1 MAPTAQLICMVKI
14 MVKTI
19 FWDND
24 GLLVDTEQLYFSAT
38 RDVLSEVG
46 VELSMDMFV
55 QISLIHGQ
63 SAFDLA
69 AEQGVSQEAI
79 VKLREKRNRRYA
91 GLLKGGVP
99 ILDGVKETLSLL
111 LGKVVMGVVTGSR
124 REHFEIIHRHSELLH
139 CFDLVLTREDYRR
152 SKPDPDA
159 YLTAIKA
166 FGVEREHCLVVEDS
180 ERGLAAARAAGIRC
194 IVVPNLLTKKGEFF
208 GAYRV
213 FQSIREVGEEVL
225 NLLGRPLMANF

>member
-1 MAPTAQLICMVKI
+1 MAQV

-19 FWDND
+19 LWDND

-46 VELSMDMFV
+46 VELTLDLFIR
-55 QISLIHGQ
+55 ISLTHGQ

-91 GLLKGGVP
+91 DLLKEGVP
-99 ILDGVKETLSLL
+99 ILDGVKVTLSQL
-111 LGKVVMGVVTGSR
+111 LGKVAMGVVTGSR
-124 REHFEIIHRHSELLH
+124 REHFEIIHQHSGLLPY
-139 CFDLVLTREDYRR
+139 FDLVLTREDYRR
-152 SKPDPDA
+152 SKPDPDP
-159 YLTAIKA
+159 YLTAIKTY
-166 FGVEREHCLVVEDS
+166 GIEREHCLVVEDS
-180 ERGLAAARAAGIRC
+180 ERGLLAARAAGIRC
-194 IVVPNLLTKKGEFF
+194 IVVPNPLTKEGDFS

-213 FQSIREVGEEVL
+213 FQTIREVGEEVS
-225 NLLGRPLMANF
+225 NLLGRPLKANF

>member
-1 MAPTAQLICMVKI
+1 MAQV

-19 FWDND
+19 LWDND

-46 VELSMDMFV
+46 IELTLDMFV
-55 QISLIHGQ
+55 RISLTHGQ

-91 GLLKGGVP
+91 DLLKEGVP
-99 ILDGVKETLSLL
+99 ILDGVKVTLSQL
-111 LGKVVMGVVTGSR
+111 LGKVAMGVVTGSR
-124 REHFEIIHRHSELLH
+124 REHFEIIHQHSGLLPY
-139 CFDLVLTREDYRR
+139 FDLVLTREDYRR
-152 SKPDPDA
+152 SKPDPDP
-159 YLTAIKA
+159 YLTAIKTY
-166 FGVEREHCLVVEDS
+166 GIEREHCLVVEDS
-180 ERGLAAARAAGIRC
+180 ERGFAAARAAGIRC
-194 IVVPNLLTKKGEFF
+194 IVVPNPLTKEGDFS

-213 FQSIREVGEEVL
+213 FQNIREVGAEAL
-225 NLLGRPLMANF
+225 NLLGRPLKANFASL

>member
-1 MAPTAQLICMVKI
+1 MAQV

-19 FWDND
+19 LWDND

-46 VELSMDMFV
+46 IELTLDMFV
-55 QISLIHGQ
+55 RISLTHGQ

-91 GLLKGGVP
+91 DLLKEGVP
-99 ILDGVKETLSLL
+99 ILDGVKVTLSQL
-111 LGKVVMGVVTGSR
+111 LGKVAMGVVTGSR
-124 REHFEIIHRHSELLH
+124 REHFEIIHQHSGLLPY
-139 CFDLVLTREDYRR
+139 FELVLTREDYRR
-152 SKPDPDA
+152 SKPDPDP
-159 YLTAIKA
+159 YLTAIKTY
-166 FGVEREHCLVVEDS
+166 GIEREHCLVVEDS

-194 IVVPNLLTKKGEFF
+194 IVVPNPLTKEGDFS

-213 FQSIREVGEEVL
+213 FQTVREVGEEVS
-225 NLLGRPLMANF
+225 NLLGRPLKANS

>member
-1 MAPTAQLICMVKI
+1 MAPTAQLICMAKV

-19 FWDND
+19 LWDND

-46 VELSMDMFV
+46 IELTLDMFIR
-55 QISLIHGQ
+55 ISLIHGE

-91 GLLKGGVP
+91 DLLKEGVP
-99 ILDGVKETLSLL
+99 ILDGVKVTLSQL
-111 LGKVVMGVVTGSR
+111 LGKVAMGVVTGSR
-124 REHFEIIHRHSELLH
+124 REHFEIIHQHSELLH
-139 CFDLVLTREDYRR
+139 YFDLVLTREDYRR
-152 SKPDPDA
+152 SKPDPDP
-159 YLTAIKA
+159 YLTAIKTY
-166 FGVEREHCLVVEDS
+166 GIEREHCLVVEDS

-194 IVVPNLLTKKGEFF
+194 IVVPNPLTKEGDFS

-213 FQSIREVGEEVL
+213 FQTIREVGEEVL
-225 NLLGRPLMANF
+225 NLFSRNLWR

>member
-1 MAPTAQLICMVKI
+1 MAKV

-19 FWDND
+19 LWDND

-46 VELSMDMFV
+46 IGLTLDMFIR
-55 QISLIHGQ
+55 ISLTHGQ

-91 GLLKGGVP
+91 DLLKEGVP
-99 ILDGVKETLSLL
+99 ILDGVKVTLSQL
-111 LGKVVMGVVTGSR
+111 LGKVAMGVVTGSR
-124 REHFEIIHRHSELLH
+124 REHFEIIHQHSGLLPY
-139 CFDLVLTREDYRR
+139 FDLVLTREDYRR
-152 SKPDPDA
+152 SKPDPDP
-159 YLTAIKA
+159 YLTAIKTY
-166 FGVEREHCLVVEDS
+166 GIEREHCLVVEDS
-180 ERGLAAARAAGIRC
+180 ERGFAAARAAGIRC
-194 IVVPNLLTKKGEFF
+194 IVVPNPLTKAGDFS

-213 FQSIREVGEEVL
+213 FQTIREVGEEVL
-225 NLLGRPLMANF
+225 KLPGRPLKANF

>member
-1 MAPTAQLICMVKI
+1 MVRV

-19 FWDND
+19 LWDND

-46 VELSMDMFV
+46 IGLTLDMFIR
-55 QISLIHGQ
+55 ISLTHGQ

-91 GLLKGGVP
+91 DLLKEGVP
-99 ILDGVKETLSLL
+99 ILDGVKETLSQL
-111 LGKVVMGVVTGSR
+111 LGKVAMGVVTGSR
-124 REHFEIIHRHSELLH
+124 REHFEIIHQHSGLLH
-139 CFDLVLTREDYRR
+139 YFDLVLTREDYGRP
-152 SKPDPDA
+152 KPDPDP
-159 YLTAIKA
+159 YLTAIKRY
-166 FGVEREHCLVVEDS
+166 GIEREHCLVVEDS

-194 IVVPNLLTKKGEFF
+194 IVVPNPLTKEGDFS

-213 FQSIREVGEEVL
+213 FQTVREVGEEAL
-225 NLLGRPLMANF
+225 NLLGRPLKANS

>member
-1 MAPTAQLICMVKI
+1 MAQV

-19 FWDND
+19 LWDND

-46 VELSMDMFV
+46 IELTLDMFV
-55 QISLIHGQ
+55 RISLTHGQ

-91 GLLKGGVP
+91 DLLKEGVP
-99 ILDGVKETLSLL
+99 ILDGVKETLSQL
-111 LGKVVMGVVTGSR
+111 LGKVAMGVVTGSR
-124 REHFEIIHRHSELLH
+124 REHFEIIHQHSGLLPY
-139 CFDLVLTREDYRR
+139 FDLVLTREDYRR
-152 SKPDPDA
+152 SKPDPDP
-159 YLTAIKA
+159 YLTAIKTY
-166 FGVEREHCLVVEDS
+166 GIEREHCLVVEDS
-180 ERGLAAARAAGIRC
+180 ERGFAAARAAGIRC
-194 IVVPNLLTKKGEFF
+194 IVVPNPLTKEGDFS

-213 FQSIREVGEEVL
+213 FQTIREVGEEVL
-225 NLLGRPLMANF
+225 KLPGRPLKANF

>member
-1 MAPTAQLICMVKI
+1 MAQV

-19 FWDND
+19 LWDND

-46 VELSMDMFV
+46 IELTLDMFV
-55 QISLIHGQ
+55 RISLTHGQ

-91 GLLKGGVP
+91 DLLKEGVP
-99 ILDGVKETLSLL
+99 ILDGVKVTLSQL
-111 LGKVVMGVVTGSR
+111 LGKVAMGVVTGSR
-124 REHFEIIHRHSELLH
+124 REHFEIIHQHSGLLPY
-139 CFDLVLTREDYRR
+139 FDLVLTREDYRR
-152 SKPDPDA
+152 SKPDPDP
-159 YLTAIKA
+159 YLTAIKTY
-166 FGVEREHCLVVEDS
+166 GIEREHCLVVEDS
-180 ERGLAAARAAGIRC
+180 ERGFAAARAAGIRC
-194 IVVPNLLTKKGEFF
+194 IVVPNPLTKEGDFS

-213 FQSIREVGEEVL
+213 FQTIREVGEEVL
-225 NLLGRPLMANF
+225 KLPGRPLKANF

>member
-1 MAPTAQLICMVKI
+1 

-19 FWDND
+19 LWDND

-46 VELSMDMFV
+46 VELTLDMFIR
-55 QISLIHGQ
+55 ISLIHGE

-69 AEQGVSQEAI
+69 AEQGVSQETI

-91 GLLKGGVP
+91 GLLKEGVP

-111 LGKVVMGVVTGSR
+111 LGKVIMGVVTGSR
-124 REHFEIIHRHSELLH
+124 REHFEIIHQHSELLH
-139 CFDLVLTREDYRR
+139 YFDLVLTREDYRR
-152 SKPDPDA
+152 SKPDPDP
-159 YLTAIKA
+159 YLTAIKTY
-166 FGVEREHCLVVEDS
+166 GIEREHCLVVEDS
-180 ERGLAAARAAGIRC
+180 ERGLAAARTAGIRC
-194 IVVPNLLTKKGEFF
+194 IVVPNPLTKKGDFS

-213 FQSIREVGEEVL
+213 FQTIREVGEEAL
-225 NLLGRPLMANF
+225 NLLGQPLKANF

>member
-1 MAPTAQLICMVKI
+1 
-14 MVKTI
+14 VKTI
-19 FWDND
+19 LWDND

-46 VELSMDMFV
+46 VELTLDMFIR
-55 QISLIHGQ
+55 ISLIHGE

-91 GLLKGGVP
+91 GLLKEGVP

-111 LGKVVMGVVTGSR
+111 LGKVIMGVVTGSR
-124 REHFEIIHRHSELLH
+124 REHFEIIHQHSELLH
-139 CFDLVLTREDYRR
+139 YFDLVLTREDYRR
-152 SKPDPDA
+152 SKPDPDP
-159 YLTAIKA
+159 YLTAIKTY
-166 FGVEREHCLVVEDS
+166 GIEREHCFVVEDS

-194 IVVPNLLTKKGEFF
+194 IVVPNPLTKKGDFS
-208 GAYRV
+208 GAYRA
-213 FQSIREVGEEVL
+213 FQTIREVGEEAL
-225 NLLGRPLMANF
+225 NLLGQPLKANF

>member
-1 MAPTAQLICMVKI
+1 MAQV

-19 FWDND
+19 LWDND

-46 VELSMDMFV
+46 IELTLDMFV
-55 QISLIHGQ
+55 RISLTHGQ

-91 GLLKGGVP
+91 DLLKEGVP
-99 ILDGVKETLSLL
+99 ILDGVKVTLSQL
-111 LGKVVMGVVTGSR
+111 LGKVAMGVVTGSR
-124 REHFEIIHRHSELLH
+124 REHFEIIHQHSGLLPY
-139 CFDLVLTREDYRR
+139 FDLVLTREDYRR
-152 SKPDPDA
+152 SKPDPDP
-159 YLTAIKA
+159 YLTAIKTY
-166 FGVEREHCLVVEDS
+166 GIEREHCLVVEDS

-194 IVVPNLLTKKGEFF
+194 IVVPNPLTKEGDFS

-213 FQSIREVGEEVL
+213 FQTIREVGEEVL
-225 NLLGRPLMANF
+225 KLPGRPLKANF

>member
-1 MAPTAQLICMVKI
+1 MAQV

-19 FWDND
+19 LWDND

-46 VELSMDMFV
+46 VELTLDMFI
-55 QISLIHGQ
+55 QISLTHGQ

-69 AEQGVSQEAI
+69 AKQGVSQEAI

-91 GLLKGGVP
+91 DLLKEGVP
-99 ILDGVKETLSLL
+99 ILDGVKETLSQL
-111 LGKVVMGVVTGSR
+111 LGKVAMGVVTGSR
-124 REHFEIIHRHSELLH
+124 REHFEIIHKTSGILH
-139 CFDLVLTREDYRR
+139 YFDLVLTREDYRR
-152 SKPDPDA
+152 PKPDPDP
-159 YLTAIKA
+159 YLTAIKRY
-166 FGVEREHCLVVEDS
+166 GSERGHCLVVEDS

-194 IVVPNLLTKKGEFF
+194 IVVPNPLTKEGDFS

-213 FQSIREVGEEVL
+213 FQTIREVGEEVL
-225 NLLGRPLMANF
+225 NLLGRPLKANF